1 MFYPLDVINIICLQH
16 ARLLLEFVTDMKLCH
31 LQHIY
36 LYFVSI
42 NGPRSMGI
50 ESAVND
56 FLKKSKCKI

>member
-1 MFYPLDVINIICLQH
+1 MS
-16 ARLLLEFVTDMKLCH
+16 LCH

-36 LYFVSI
+36 LYFVSF

-56 FLKKSKCKI
+56 LKKNRSVKSGNDTFETKFNSNFY

>member
-1 MFYPLDVINIICLQH
+1 MSSFNKKMFYPLDVINIICLQH
-16 ARLLLEFVTDMKLCH
+16 ARLLLEFVTDMSLCH

-36 LYFVSI
+36 LYFVSF

-56 FLKKSKCKI
+56 F